1 MRNRNTIYQI
11 KPIYENDSGDDYT
24 IMASNRLL
32 KNWSVQDRLEP
43 FYSTQEKARKTIS
56 EIHTILTNDMMSE
69 IKNFIISMDS
79 TKPRKII
86 NIKLRQFTTSEDHW
100 YILDSENLS
109 IGILQNFT
117 PPKELVEC

>member
-69 IKNFIISMDS
+69 IKNLKGIKRGSDAIRFKQIGEVLI
-79 TKPRKII
+79 TKYFKI
-86 NIKLRQFTTSEDHW
+86 
-100 YILDSENLS
+100 
-109 IGILQNFT
+109 
-117 PPKELVEC
+117 VEREVE